1 MLVKAVNLAIAFFT
15 LNKGVKAN
23 AKSIVDEAIDIGLA
37 VTKIAKSQKAD
48 KKTKDAL
55 LKEVKDFDK
64 AVIKFLDDL
73 VIPD

>member
-1 MLVKAVNLAIAFFT
+1 MLVKAMNLAIAFFS
-15 LNKGVKAN
+15 LNKGVKGN
-23 AKSIVDEAIDIGLA
+23 AKVIAEEALDIGVA
-37 VTKIAKSQKAD
+37 IAKIAKTQKVD

-55 LKEVKDFDK
+55 LKEVMEFDE

>member
-1 MLVKAVNLAIAFFT
+1 MLAKGISLAIAFFT
-15 LNKGVKAN
+15 LNKSVKAN
-23 AKSIVDEAIDIGLA
+23 AKSIVYEAMDIGMA
-37 VTKIAKSQKAD
+37 ITKIAKTQKVD

-55 LKEVKDFDK
+55 LKEVKEFDE

>member
-37 VTKIAKSQKAD
+37 ITKIAKSQKAD

-55 LKEVKDFDK
+55 LKEVKEFDK

>member
-1 MLVKAVNLAIAFFT
+1 MLAKAVNLAVAFFT
-15 LNKGVKAN
+15 LNKGAKAN
-23 AKSIVDEAIDIGLA
+23 AKSVVDEAIDIGLA
-37 VTKIAKSQKAD
+37 ITKIAKSKKVD

-55 LKEVKDFDK
+55 LKEVKEFDK

>member
-1 MLVKAVNLAIAFFT
+1 MLAKGINLAIAFFT
-15 LNKGVKAN
+15 LNKSVKAN
-23 AKSIVDEAIDIGLA
+23 AKAVVYEAMDIGIA
-37 VTKIAKSQKAD
+37 ITKIAKTQKVD

-55 LKEVKDFDK
+55 LKEVKEFDK

>member
-15 LNKGVKAN
+15 LNKSVKAN
-23 AKSIVDEAIDIGLA
+23 AKSIATEALDIGIA

-55 LKEVKDFDK
+55 LKEVKEFDK
-64 AVIKFLDDL
+64 AVIKFLEDL

>member
-1 MLVKAVNLAIAFFT
+1 MLVKAVNLAIVFFT
-15 LNKGVKAN
+15 LNKGAKVN
-23 AKSIVDEAIDIGLA
+23 AKSVVDEAIDIGLA
-37 VTKIAKSQKAD
+37 ITKIAKNKKVD

-55 LKEVKDFDK
+55 LKEVKEFDE

>member
-15 LNKGVKAN
+15 LNKSVKAN

-37 VTKIAKSQKAD
+37 ITKIAKSQKAD

-55 LKEVKDFDK
+55 LKEVKEFDK

>member
-1 MLVKAVNLAIAFFT
+1 MLVKAVNLAIVFFT
-15 LNKGVKAN
+15 LNKGAKAN
-23 AKSIVDEAIDIGLA
+23 AKSVVDEAIDIGLA
-37 VTKIAKSQKAD
+37 ITKIAKSKKVD

-55 LKEVKDFDK
+55 LKEVKEFDE

>member
-55 LKEVKDFDK
+55 LKEVKEFDK

>member
-1 MLVKAVNLAIAFFT
+1 MLVKAVNLAVAFFT
-15 LNKGVKAN
+15 LNKSAKAN
-23 AKSIVDEAIDIGLA
+23 AKSVVDEAIDIGVA
-37 VTKIAKSQKAD
+37 ITKIAKTKEVD

-55 LKEVKDFDK
+55 LKEVKEFDK

>member
-1 MLVKAVNLAIAFFT
+1 MLVKAINLAIAFFT

-23 AKSIVDEAIDIGLA
+23 AKSIVSEAMDIGVA
-37 VTKIAKSQKAD
+37 ISKIAKTQKVD

-55 LKEVKDFDK
+55 LKEVKEFNQ
-64 AVIKFLDDL
+64 AITRFLDDL

>member
-1 MLVKAVNLAIAFFT
+1 MNLAIAFFS
-15 LNKGVKAN
+15 LNKGVKWN
-23 AKSIVDEAIDIGLA
+23 AKAIAEEALDIGVA
-37 VTKIAKSQKAD
+37 IAKIAKTQKVD

-55 LKEVKDFDK
+55 LKEVKEFDE

>member
-1 MLVKAVNLAIAFFT
+1 MLVKAVNLAVAFFT

-23 AKSIVDEAIDIGLA
+23 AKSIATEDLDIGLA
-37 VTKIAKSQKAD
+37 VTKIAKSQKVD

-55 LKEVKDFDK
+55 VKEVKEFDK

>member
-1 MLVKAVNLAIAFFT
+1 MLVKAVNLAVAFFT
-15 LNKGVKAN
+15 LNKSVKVN
-23 AKSIVDEAIDIGLA
+23 AKSVVDEAIDIGLA
-37 VTKIAKSQKAD
+37 ITKIAKTKEVD

-55 LKEVKDFDK
+55 LKEVKEFDK

>member
-1 MLVKAVNLAIAFFT
+1 MLAKAVNLAVAFFT
-15 LNKGVKAN
+15 LHKGAKAN
-23 AKSIVDEAIDIGLA
+23 AKSVVDEAIDIGLA
-37 VTKIAKSQKAD
+37 ITKIAKSKKVD

-55 LKEVKDFDK
+55 MMEVKEFDK